1 MMKDIKTFRCS
12 APGYEPREAKH
23 TNHGDAASAYRTHY
37 KVTAEQMPLVR
48 VVGVRGTKKLRPLF
62 FR

>member
-1 MMKDIKTFRCS
+1 VTREIKTFRCS
-12 APGYEPREAKH
+12 APGYGPREVKH

-48 VVGVRGTKKLRPLF
+48 VVEVRGTKKFRPLF
-62 FR
+62 FK